1 MNLKRQLSAHV
12 IADQNLDELII
23 DAIRDIKGKRIAK
36 LDLGEI
42 EDTPT
47 ECFIIC
53 EGDSTTQVKA
63 LADNINQKVWEASG
77 VRPSH
82 VEGAGAAKWI
92 LVDYFSTVVHI
103 FHPET
108 RAFYQ
113 LEDLWSDA
121 KITYYEN
128 L

>member
-1 MNLKRQLSAHV
+1 MV
-12 IADQNLDELII
+12 PDQDLDELII
-23 DAIRDIKGKRIAK
+23 DAIRDIKGKRITK

-42 EDTPT
+42 EDTPA

-63 LADNINQKVWEASG
+63 LADNINKRVWEESG
-77 VRPSH
+77 VKPSH
-82 VEGAGAAKWI
+82 VEGTGTAKWI
-92 LVDYFSTVVHI
+92 LVDYFATIVHI